1 MVPHHLVGDIAI
13 GKDNFINRMFPDE
26 FRQSLLRHNG
36 YTCWIA
42 RTGQGGRVGFRLNT
56 RDLCRCESN
65 NSSAGI
71 VAEYHIKVM
80 KIPTACTHYDHALL
94 LVVSM
99 HLSSLRPKEYPAK

>member
-1 MVPHHLVGDIAI
+1 MVSHHLVGDIAI

-26 FRQSLLRHNG
+26 FRQPLLRHNR
-36 YTCWIA
+36 YTFWIA

-65 NSSAGI
+65 NSSVGI

-80 KIPTACTHYDHALL
+80 KIASTRTPYNHALL
-94 LVVSM
+94 FLVSL
-99 HLSSLRPKEYPAK
+99 HLSRLRPM